1 MPHPTRG
8 LSQCS
13 SVSSDLRRRAQT
25 IRSYEAQLP
34 HVVDNGDRV
43 RIVGELARLRAMQH
57 HKDAKKGRA
66 LLF

>member
-1 MPHPTRG
+1 
-8 LSQCS
+8 
-13 SVSSDLRRRAQT
+13 
-25 IRSYEAQLP
+25 
-34 HVVDNGDRV
+34 V